1 LVAAAARRYDSA
13 KPGKSAKGPMTIPAR
28 AVATTA
34 LLLLWPALFNGAP
47 LIFSDT
53 LDFPAMMLDP
63 GGRPIRAL
71 GYGAFA
77 GLPALLTG
85 SFWPV
90 VVMQA
95 LLTAWVVHAVLVTV
109 MPALPL
115 RLHALAG
122 VAIAALTS
130 AGWAAS
136 YVMPDA
142 LTAPGLL
149 ALLLMLGAARGAR
162 LAMAAALVA
171 LAAASHLTHVA
182 MLLAATGAVAAL
194 RLAPWR
200 RAVLAA
206 AFVLTGAGAV
216 IGANRLLSG
225 HAEYVRGG
233 EVFLA
238 ARLAGDGLLQ
248 RVLAARCPD
257 PALPLLCA
265 ALPVMQRD
273 ADEFLWE
280 GQSPLR
286 PGGDFF
292 AASAEMRI
300 ANAATIAAFWPDWVA
315 ASLARAARQA
325 LSVRAGDGLEQE
337 LMRIFAPR
345 LAPLLGDG
353 AARAALASRQLR
365 EELAGHP
372 LTLVPV
378 PAALL
383 GLALAPLLLVLRR
396 PARLLLTVVLAGYLA
411 NALAIGFGGSVHP
424 RYAARLAWLLPLA
437 AGAALAGTRF
447 GAAAE
452 GPQRGLHKAAILP

>member
-1 LVAAAARRYDSA
+1 
-13 KPGKSAKGPMTIPAR
+13 MTIPTR

-53 LDFPAMMLDP
+53 LDFPAMVLDP
-63 GGRPIRAL
+63 AGRPIRAL

-90 VVMQA
+90 VAAQA
-95 LLTAWVVHAVLVTV
+95 LLTAWAAHAAIAVTL
-109 MPALPL
+109 PALPP
-115 RLHALAG
+115 RLHVFAG

-136 YVMPDA
+136 YAMPDA

-149 ALLLMLGAARGAR
+149 ALFLVLAGARGVR
-162 LAMAAALVA
+162 LAAAAALVA
-171 LAAASHLTHVA
+171 LAAASHVTHV
-182 MLLAATGAVAAL
+182 LILFAAIGAVAAL
-194 RLAPWR
+194 GLAPWR
-200 RAVLAA
+200 QALLAA
-206 AFVLTGAGAV
+206 ALVLAGAGGV

-248 RVLAARCPD
+248 RELAARCPD

-280 GQSPLR
+280 GNSPLR

-300 ANAATIAAFWPDWVA
+300 ANAATMAGFWPDWVA
-315 ASLARAARQA
+315 ASLARAARQVLA
-325 LSVRAGDGLEQE
+325 VRAGDGLERE

-345 LAPLLGDG
+345 LAPLLGED
-353 AARAALASRQLR
+353 AARAALASRQLQ
-365 EELAGHP
+365 EELAEHP
-372 LTLVPV
+372 VTLVPV

-383 GLALAPLLLVLRR
+383 GLALAPLLLAILRQRRAWPAYR
-396 PARLLLTVVLAGYLA
+396 PALLLLAVVLAGYLA

-424 RYAARLAWLLPLA
+424 RYAARIVWLLPLA
-437 AGAALAGTRF
+437 AGAALAAHRF
-447 GAAAE
+447 G
-452 GPQRGLHKAAILP
+452 GMTGGLRTATDPL

>member
-1 LVAAAARRYDSA
+1 
-13 KPGKSAKGPMTIPAR
+13 MTIPTR
-28 AVATTA
+28 AVVTTA

-77 GLPALLTG
+77 GLPALLAG

-90 VVMQA
+90 VMVQA
-95 LLTAWVVHAVLVTV
+95 LLTAWAVHATLATVL
-109 MPALPL
+109 PALPP
-115 RLHALAG
+115 RLHVLAG
-122 VAIAALTS
+122 IAIAALTS

-136 YVMPDA
+136 YAMPDA

-149 ALLLMLGAARGAR
+149 ALFLVLVGARGAR
-162 LAMAAALVA
+162 LAIAAALIA
-171 LAAASHLTHVA
+171 LAAASHVTHVA
-182 MLLAATGAVAAL
+182 LLLAAIGAVAAL

-200 RAVLAA
+200 SALLAA
-206 AFVLTGAGAV
+206 ALTLAGAGAV

-225 HAEYVRGG
+225 HAEYTRGG

-248 RVLAARCPD
+248 RALAARCPD

-280 GQSPLR
+280 GNSPLR

-292 AASAEMRI
+292 AASAEMRL
-300 ANAATIAAFWPDWVA
+300 ANAATIAGFWPDWVA

-325 LSVRAGDGLEQE
+325 LSVRAGDGLELE
-337 LMRIFAPR
+337 LMLIFAPR
-345 LAPLLGDG
+345 LAPLLGEG
-353 AARAALASRQLR
+353 AAQAALASRQLR
-365 EELAGHP
+365 EELAAHP
-372 LTLVPV
+372 VTLIPM

-383 GLALAPLLLVLRR
+383 GLALAPLLLLLLGWRPMACRLDR
-396 PARLLLTVVLAGYLA
+396 PARLLLAVALAGYLA

-424 RYAARLAWLLPLA
+424 RYAARIAWLLPLA
-437 AGAALAGTRF
+437 VGAALASCRF
-447 GAAAE
+447 GGAAE
-452 GPQRGLHKAAILP
+452 GPKGGLRKATSPP

>member
-1 LVAAAARRYDSA
+1 
-13 KPGKSAKGPMTIPAR
+13 MTIPAR
-28 AVATTA
+28 AVAVTA

-90 VVMQA
+90 VVAQA
-95 LLTAWVVHAVLVTV
+95 LLTAWVVHAVLAAILPVL
-109 MPALPL
+109 PAPL
-115 RLHALAG
+115 HVLAG

-130 AGWAAS
+130 AGWAAG

-149 ALLLMLGAARGAR
+149 ALVLVLGAARGAR
-162 LAMAAALVA
+162 LVVAAALVA
-171 LAAASHLTHVA
+171 LAAASHVTHVLV
-182 MLLAATGAVAAL
+182 LLAVISVAAAL

-200 RAVLAA
+200 RALLAA
-206 AFVLTGAGAV
+206 AITLAGAGAV

-225 HAEYVRGG
+225 HAEYARGG
-233 EVFLA
+233 EIFLA

-248 RVLAARCPD
+248 RALAARCPD

-280 GQSPLR
+280 GRSPLR

-292 AASAEMRI
+292 AASAEMRS
-300 ANAATIAAFWPDWVA
+300 ANAATIASFWPDWAA

-337 LMRIFAPR
+337 LMLIFAPR
-345 LAPLLGDG
+345 LAPLLGEG

-365 EELAGHP
+365 EELAEHP
-372 LTLVPV
+372 LTLIPV

-383 GLALAPLLLVLRR
+383 GLTLAPLLLVLHRSALHR
-396 PARLLLTVVLAGYLA
+396 SARLLLAVVLAGYLA

-424 RYAARLAWLLPLA
+424 RYAARIAWLLPLA
-437 AGAALAGTRF
+437 AGAALASRRF
-447 GAAAE
+447 GGAAE
-452 GPQRGLHKAAILP
+452 GSQGGLRKAANPP

>member
-1 LVAAAARRYDSA
+1 
-13 KPGKSAKGPMTIPAR
+13 MTIPAR
-28 AVATTA
+28 AVAATA

-90 VVMQA
+90 VAMQA
-95 LLTAWVVHAVLVTV
+95 LLTAWVMHAVLATV
-109 MPALPL
+109 LPGL
-115 RLHALAG
+115 PTRLHVLAG
-122 VAIAALTS
+122 IAIAALTS

-142 LTAPGLL
+142 LAAPGLL
-149 ALLLMLGAARGAR
+149 ALVLVLGAARGAR
-162 LAMAAALVA
+162 LAAAAGLVA
-171 LAAASHLTHVA
+171 LAAASHVTHVA
-182 MLLAATGAVAAL
+182 MLLAAIAAVAAL

-200 RAVLAA
+200 RVLLAA
-206 AFVLTGAGAV
+206 AFTLAGAGAV
-216 IGANRLLSG
+216 TGANRLLSG
-225 HAEYVRGG
+225 HAEYTRGG

-248 RVLAARCPD
+248 RELTARCPD

-265 ALPVMQRD
+265 ALPAMQRD

-325 LSVRAGDGLEQE
+325 LSVWAGDGLEQE
-337 LMRIFAPR
+337 LMWIFAPR
-345 LAPLLGDG
+345 LAPLLGEG

-372 LTLVPV
+372 LTLIPV

-396 PARLLLTVVLAGYLA
+396 PARLLPGMRLLLTVVLAGYLA

-437 AGAALAGTRF
+437 AGAALFGHRF
-447 GAAAE
+447 GGAAE
-452 GPQRGLHKAAILP
+452 SPQRGLRKAAPPL